1 MTKIMQ
7 HDQKHAHERI
17 TGFGVCGKRNK
28 ELDQHPILCLTDL
41 SLSQGINNIYFVSDY
56 KDFPIVLLLMSVNAT
71 PFRANKKLITP
82 LKGIVFELKCSVFVS
97 YNNLYTTKSIIIL
110 MER

>member
-1 MTKIMQ
+1 MQ

-41 SLSQGINNIYFVSDY
+41 SLSQVNQQH
-56 KDFPIVLLLMSVNAT
+56 LLRVRL
-71 PFRANKKLITP
+71 
-82 LKGIVFELKCSVFVS
+82 
-97 YNNLYTTKSIIIL
+97 
-110 MER
+110 